1 MAPARTIHLQKG
13 AGSRGG
19 QRLRLLLMQYFA
31 AFAFRAALTIKSFMH
46 AFSTFSAFS
55 VLSHFAFFTSRFLH
69 SAGQRNFM
77 LFENLL
83 NYDNHNAL
91 ASPVGTE
98 ERQRGRGTSTN
109 NNKQVEFS
117 RAGAAAVAGARTR

>member
-19 QRLRLLLMQYFA
+19 GGLRLLLMQYFA

-46 AFSTFSAFS
+46 AFSTFSA
-55 VLSHFAFFTSRFLH
+55 LSHFAFFTSRFLH

-98 ERQRGRGTSTN
+98 ERRGNLGRGTSTN

-117 RAGAAAVAGARTR
+117 

>member
-55 VLSHFAFFTSRFLH
+55 ALSHFAFFTSRFLH

-91 ASPVGTE
+91 ASPVGIE
-98 ERQRGRGTSTN
+98 GDPGRGASTN

-117 RAGAAAVAGARTR
+117 